1 MIYNGKP
8 LIYYRFYAIIH
19 LKVGDLM
26 KKLLLIPTTIFPYTV
41 CLCLGYGFIAQ
52 NFSNTTIKIF
62 GILSLVT
69 LVLSLVCNLIYIF
82 SALRNPAEELLKI
95 AFIIKAVHIP
105 TYILIF
111 VLGVLMGL
119 MFFMTFPFILLLI
132 IIDLLTLW
140 ISGMISGYSL
150 AKTLKEGGLCSK
162 ALLIIAMVCQF
173 FFCADIISLC
183 VIRIVIKRNK

>member
-1 MIYNGKP
+1 M
-8 LIYYRFYAIIH
+8 LLHHFYAILH

-140 ISGMISGYSL
+140 LSGMISVYSL

-173 FFCADIISLC
+173 FFCADIISLF